1 MLVSSIAY
9 TYMASDNTWGHV
21 LKDKWGRAS
30 RDAKRCL
37 GHDRCFTM
45 PVRFAS
51 ANWHLQDIPLNPKPF
66 LQNQIGKKVIIR
78 LKWGLEYKGFLVST
92 DNYMNFQVC

>member
-45 PVRFAS
+45 TVRFAS
-51 ANWHLQDIPLNPKPF
+51 AN
-66 LQNQIGKKVIIR
+66 
-78 LKWGLEYKGFLVST
+78 
-92 DNYMNFQVC
+92 

>member
-1 MLVSSIAY
+1 VTLKRQTIARHILNIVEHVVPSVQDVPDGLARPYPQSTERYMLVSSIAY

-45 PVRFAS
+45 TVRFAS
-51 ANWHLQDIPLNPKPF
+51 AN
-66 LQNQIGKKVIIR
+66 
-78 LKWGLEYKGFLVST
+78 
-92 DNYMNFQVC
+92 